1 MKKTVYICTF
11 LSMFCM
17 TLIHAQNMED
27 SPPKTSSIH
36 VHIGAANVLM
46 KDRSFSALNFSGTI
60 LTTTLGYEKQKKEH
74 LLVFDL
80 NTKYGTLTYGKYF
93 PTDLYDLKL
102 SGAYARKLRY
112 KHQPLQGF
120 LGAKVHSALRLLD
133 YNGFDN
139 GSWISSVGLDIFYV
153 GEYTLNHKNTLRID
167 FSYPILAYAVRPPY
181 AGFDAYV
188 SELASDNKIP
198 TILFTK
204 GILTS
209 GLKLVNPTLVLG
221 YVYDLSDKIDISARY
236 SFDFLH
242 YHPSNYIRNS
252 KVINSFTNTFL
263 VGVNI
268 KFKK

>member
-1 MKKTVYICTF
+1 MKKTLSIYILLLMFYSDLVY
-11 LSMFCM
+11 
-17 TLIHAQNMED
+17 AQNIEE
-27 SPPKTSSIH
+27 SSPKTSAIH
-36 VHIGAANVLM
+36 IHAGAANILM
-46 KDRSFSALNFSGTI
+46 KDRSFSPLNFYGT
-60 LTTTLGYEKQKKEH
+60 TFASALGYEKQKKEH

-80 NTKYGTLTYGKYF
+80 KVKYGTLTYNKYF
-93 PTDLYDLKL
+93 PTDMYDVKL
-102 SGAYARKLRY
+102 SGGYARKLHY
-112 KHQPLQGF
+112 EHQPLQGF
-120 LGAKVHSALRLLD
+120 VGAKVHGALRLLN

-153 GEYTLNHKNTLRID
+153 GEYTLNDKHALRVD

-188 SELASDNKIP
+188 SELAADNKIP

-209 GLKLVNPTLVLG
+209 GVKLVNPVLTLG
-221 YVYDLSDKIDISARY
+221 YVYNLSDKMDISARY
-236 SFDFLH
+236 SFDYLH

-252 KVINSFTNTFL
+252 RVINSFNNTFL
-263 VGVNI
+263 IGINI